1 MMINS
6 SSNQKKH
13 VLVSLSSNDGV
24 NNANNCLPEPTSKR
38 PKVISGQTGNNSLS
52 PATDTMTTSTT
63 VKTTTTTTIYDRY
76 GTATESAVPVGKIF
90 GSLPG
95 EVAWRIRTFLLG
107 NYRQLSKSKVDNFY
121 TMMNEYCGYQDLQEI
136 ARQFADADTFNI
148 VPEISASLVQMVDKA
163 WNFGWSSEEIHTL
176 MKEDENETWRS
187 LSQTRN
193 DSAERKDEEDT
204 TGINASKSITFMDA
218 VQIIHPLLSSICNDC
233 LNTVRANMKKNGTNW
248 NNDLFKRDV
257 TRVICNL
264 KRLYFKSFNMKD
276 FDNLQAAIN
285 PDYKATH
292 ILSRD
297 AQNAIFVIQNLCL
310 RFVSC
315 FTSLRFK
322 TNSKIVNDT
331 AGTATHST
339 MNQVHAVPQY
349 DESVTLMPHWPE
361 CCDVDDINHW
371 AKHFSAIPEGWCYEY
386 EEEWVN
392 GPWLTPQMAKNLNY
406 HAFYMAQLH
415 LDSFDDC
422 SYAGKLP
429 RIATP
434 FYKKSTVWRKAY
446 VECHMRIAARL
457 ANGLEPSPNCTG
469 EEMALHNIIDCL
481 ENGEEYKLHDSIVK
495 FKHDQN
501 FDLLRENSV
510 EDMDVF
516 WLFEDGDNGFSCCF
530 FIDSDE
536 ELDKYTPGPF
546 LQSALWGEAGRFA
559 RVANLH
565 PADWFVPFRMKNY
578 RNHL

>member
-13 VLVSLSSNDGV
+13 VLASLSSNDGV
-24 NNANNCLPEPTSKR
+24 NNANNRLPEPTSKR
-38 PKVISGQTGNNSLS
+38 PKVISGQTGNNFLS
-52 PATDTMTTSTT
+52 QAIDTMTTSTT
-63 VKTTTTTTIYDRY
+63 VKTTITTTMTK
-76 GTATESAVPVGKIF
+76 SALPVGKIF

-95 EVAWRIRTFLLG
+95 EVAWRIRTFLFG
-107 NYRQLSKSKVDNFY
+107 NNRQLSKSKVDNFH

-204 TGINASKSITFMDA
+204 TGINASKNITFMDA
-218 VQIIHPLLSSICNDC
+218 VQIIHPLLSSICNDY

-264 KRLYFKSFNMKD
+264 KRLHFKSFDMKD
-276 FDNLQAAIN
+276 FDNLQAAIH

-292 ILSRD
+292 ILSLEG
-297 AQNAIFVIQNLCL
+297 QNAMFVIQNLCL

-315 FTSLRFK
+315 SESLRFR
-322 TNSKIVNDT
+322 TNSKIANDT
-331 AGTATHST
+331 AGTVNHST

-481 ENGEEYKLHDSIVK
+481 ENGEQYKLHDSIVK

-546 LQSALWGEAGRFA
+546 LQSVLWGEAGRFA

-565 PADWFVPFRMKNY
+565 PADWFVPFRMENY